1 MRKKFFQKIILN
13 KQNSIKDAIQNLAIS
28 GLQICFVC
36 EGTKL
41 LGTITDGDI
50 RKAILKKINLEDTI
64 HKIMNTNFTSVEKNV
79 SEQKAKTLMRLYKI
93 NQIPVLDKNK
103 NIINVYFSNTIE
115 TKVQYENPVIIMA
128 GGFGKRLMPIT
139 KNCPKPLL
147 PVLGKPVLEH
157 IITRLKTE
165 GFRNI
170 YISTHYLGNMIR
182 DYFGNGENFGVYINY
197 IDEEKPL
204 GTAGCLSKFEPIND
218 KDFIVCN
225 GDVLTDIPF
234 AQLLEYHIANKSVA
248 TMAVREYFWKHPFG
262 VIKTKGISIKSI
274 TEKPIE
280 KTYVNAGIYVF
291 KIKVKKIVKKDKK
304 IEMPDLFRILKKKK
318 QNTVIFP
325 MFENWLDIG
334 DTKEYERAQKKFY

>member
-1 MRKKFFQKIILN
+1 M
-13 KQNSIKDAIQNLAIS
+13 
-28 GLQICFVC
+28 
-36 EGTKL
+36 
-41 LGTITDGDI
+41 
-50 RKAILKKINLEDTI
+50 
-64 HKIMNTNFTSVEKNV
+64 
-79 SEQKAKTLMRLYKI
+79 
-93 NQIPVLDKNK
+93 
-103 NIINVYFSNTIE
+103 
-115 TKVQYENPVIIMA
+115 
-128 GGFGKRLMPIT
+128 
-139 KNCPKPLL
+139 
-147 PVLGKPVLEH
+147 
-157 IITRLKTE
+157 
-165 GFRNI
+165 
-170 YISTHYLGNMIR
+170 
-182 DYFGNGENFGVYINY
+182 
-197 IDEEKPL
+197 
-204 GTAGCLSKFEPIND
+204 
-218 KDFIVCN
+218 CN

-291 KIKVKKIVKKDKK
+291 KSKVKKIVKKDKK

>member
-1 MRKKFFQKIILN
+1 MKKKFFTKSIL
-13 KQNSIKDAIQNLAIS
+13 KKKNSIKDAIENLALS
-28 GLQICFVC
+28 KLQICFVC
-36 EGTKL
+36 EGRKL

-50 RKAILKKINLEDTI
+50 RRAILKKMSLETEI
-64 HKIMNTNFTSVEKNV
+64 EKIMNKNFTSIGVNSSLK
-79 SEQKAKTLMRLYKI
+79 KAKTLMNLYKI
-93 NQIPVLDKNK
+93 NQIPVIDKKRNL
-103 NIINVYFSNTIE
+103 INVFFSDTIE
-115 TKVQYENPVIIMA
+115 TPFQYDNPVIIMA

-157 IITRLKTE
+157 IITKLKNE
-165 GFRNI
+165 GFNNI
-170 YISTHYLGNMIR
+170 YISTHYLANMIK
-182 DYFGNGENFGVYINY
+182 DYFGDGKNFGVSIKY
-197 IDEEKPL
+197 IDEKIPL
-204 GTAGCLSKFEPIND
+204 GTAGCLSKFEPKNE

-234 AQLLEYHIANKSVA
+234 AQLLEYHIENKSTA

-262 VIKTKGISIKSI
+262 VIKTKGFNIKSI

-291 KIKVKKIVKKDKK
+291 KNKIKNIIQKDKK
-304 IEMPDLFRILKKKK
+304 IEMPEFFRILKRKKY
-318 QNTVIFP
+318 NTIVFP

-334 DTKEYERAQKKFY
+334 DTKEYERAQKKYN

>member
-1 MRKKFFQKIILN
+1 MIKKFFNKSILN
-13 KQNSIKDAIQNLAIS
+13 KNNSIKEAIENLALS

-36 EGTKL
+36 DGKKL

-50 RKAILKKINLEDTI
+50 RRAILKKVNLETKVE
-64 HKIMNTNFTSVEKNV
+64 KIMNNNYISITINSSPK
-79 SEQKAKTLMRLYKI
+79 KAKTLMNFYKI
-93 NQIPVLDKNK
+93 NQIPVIDKNR
-103 NIINVYFSNTIE
+103 NLVNVFFSETIE
-115 TKVQYENPVIIMA
+115 TNLQYDNPVIIMA

-157 IITRLKTE
+157 IITKLKNE
-165 GFRNI
+165 GFKNI
-170 YISTHYLGNMIR
+170 YISTHHLANMIK
-182 DYFGNGENFGVYINY
+182 DYFGHGKNFGVSIKY
-197 IDEEKPL
+197 IDEKIPL
-204 GTAGCLSKFEPIND
+204 GTAGCLSRFEPKND

-234 AQLLEYHIANKSVA
+234 AQLLEYHIENNSSA

-262 VIKTKGISIKSI
+262 VIKTSGLKIKSI

-291 KIKVKKIVKKDKK
+291 KNKVKNIIQKDKK
-304 IEMPDLFRILKKKK
+304 IEMPEFFRILKKKK
-318 QNTVIFP
+318 YNTIVFP

-334 DTKEYERAQKKFY
+334 DTKEYERAQKKYK